1 MFASAGSLLKRWR
14 PVWAAPRRSRRA
26 LLIAVVVLGL
36 GLSGPGANAVAVNG
50 QSLQSAASDAAP
62 GAAENAAI
70 QAEASQ
76 LRARYH
82 ADPAALLTFAHAALS
97 AGRNDATIALFLKRG
112 WAGRLIAAL
121 ERYGAMLA
129 IADSSSM
136 ALAAAG
142 IQHYAT
148 QLHTRL
154 IADGPSRL
162 ITISLEAQRLIA
174 YDHGRVLVDT
184 LVTTGRPALA
194 TDIGAMHV
202 TRKDSPWTMRSPWPK
217 GSPEWYPDTP
227 VRMVL
232 WFTDNGEGLHDA
244 SWQPDATLG
253 PGSQDGPFASHGCVH
268 VPLAAVTTLFQWAP
282 VGTPV
287 VVFPGD
293 GTSATSQ
300 VAQQTVDAAG
310 DPTGGVRGD

>member
-1 MFASAGSLLKRWR
+1 MFASAGSALGRRR
-14 PVWAAPRRSRRA
+14 PVWAAPRPSRGA
-26 LLIAVVVLGL
+26 LLIAVVVVGL
-36 GLSGPGANAVAVNG
+36 ALSGPGANAVAQNG
-50 QSLQSAASDAAP
+50 QSPQNAVLDSD
-62 GAAENAAI
+62 AAENAAI

-82 ADPAALLTFAHAALS
+82 ADPASLLASGQAALS
-97 AGRNDATIALFLKRG
+97 AGRNDATVALFLRRG
-112 WAGRLIAAL
+112 WAGRLSGLL
-121 ERYGAMLA
+121 ERYGAMLSRV
-129 IADSSSM
+129 DSSTV

-142 IQHYAT
+142 IQHYAK

-154 IADGPSRL
+154 MQDGPDRL
-162 ITISLEAQRLIA
+162 ITISLQAQRLIA
-174 YDHGRVLVDT
+174 YDRGRVVVDT

-202 TRKDSPWTMRSPWPK
+202 TRKDSPWTMQSPWPK
-217 GSPEWYPDTP
+217 GSSEWYPDTP

-253 PGSQDGPFASHGCVH
+253 PGSQSGPYASHGCVH

-287 VVFPGD
+287 VVYPGD
-293 GTSATSQ
+293 GSAAVSQ
-300 VAQQTVDAAG
+300 VAQQTVDASG
-310 DPTGGVRGD
+310 NPLSGVRGD